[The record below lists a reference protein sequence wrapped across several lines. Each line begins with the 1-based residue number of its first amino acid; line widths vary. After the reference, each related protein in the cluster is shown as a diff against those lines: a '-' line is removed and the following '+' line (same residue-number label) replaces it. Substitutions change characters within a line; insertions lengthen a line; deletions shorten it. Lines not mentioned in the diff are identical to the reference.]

1 MGKQPFAAVGGF
13 GLALIMWI
21 LEIANI
27 HIPLWLLVLLGVI
40 ALGMVVFGSI
50 PIVTSAYRGTRYLR
64 LRTPFV
70 IARPQYIPKQAT
82 VAQEQT
88 TEEIVAQEYSPKV
101 RDTLDALIQRGNELC
116 SKMQTKDF
124 SIWHIEPMVGEWLDD
139 VSRDVWE
146 IIPEYAN
153 FIVGEQG
160 ELTAD
165 EQLRYDGWKWNA
177 VSLRISVDR
186 RLARLRDV
194 RSRIRVSDTGDP
206 QN

>member
-1 MGKQPFAAVGGF
+1 MGKKPFAAVGGL
-13 GLALIMWI
+13 GLGI
-21 LEIANI
+21 LMFVLEKMDVSL
-27 HIPLWLLVLLGVI
+27 PLWLLISLGVI
-40 ALGMVVFGSI
+40 ALGMVVFGGI
-50 PIVTSAYRGTRYLR
+50 PVVVSAYHSIRLVK

-70 IARPQYIPKQAT
+70 IARPQHVPDQAT
-82 VAQEQT
+82 GAQEQST
-88 TEEIVAQEYSPKV
+88 QEIVAQEYSPKV
-101 RDTLDALIQRGNELC
+101 RDTLDALIQRGDELC

-124 SIWHIEPMVGEWLDD
+124 SVWHIEPMVGEWLDD